1 MNRLLKSWQELALN
15 AGLWAQRINWPVPAA
30 IRRSVRN
37 LLTRAIEPT
46 IAHGPDEWLHPLIP
60 GARNDASAR
69 FQGINSTAP
78 SKSTSLTD
86 GSIGP
91 FTSPQ
96 LRCLVTTHS
105 LDVGGL
111 DRFAVFLALRL
122 PSFGID
128 TTIAHTPITDTPH
141 TGSGDALGGP
151 RVLKLSPSEAHKWL
165 KTN

>member
-1 MNRLLKSWQELALN
+1 MVASSHSRRQKRRFGAVPRYQLNRSLQ
-15 AGLWAQRINWPVPAA
+15 ID
-30 IRRSVRN
+30 I
-37 LLTRAIEPT
+37 
-46 IAHGPDEWLHPLIP
+46 
-60 GARNDASAR
+60 
-69 FQGINSTAP
+69 
-78 SKSTSLTD
+78 LTD

-111 DRFAVFLALRL
+111 DRFAVFLARRL

-141 TGSGDALGGP
+141 TGSGDALGLGGP